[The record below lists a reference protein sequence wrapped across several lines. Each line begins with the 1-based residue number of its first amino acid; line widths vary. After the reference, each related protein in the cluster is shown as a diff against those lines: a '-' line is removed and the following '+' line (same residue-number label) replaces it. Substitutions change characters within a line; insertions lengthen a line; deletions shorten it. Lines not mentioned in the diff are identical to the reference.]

1 MAVEENAV
9 EKKRTQKGES
19 RVYGKVKYLYKI
31 FSSFKVYI
39 WSSSTYF
46 KSSCGVKDPM
56 LFLSECGFDP

>member
-39 WSSSTYF
+39 
-46 KSSCGVKDPM
+46 
-56 LFLSECGFDP
+56 